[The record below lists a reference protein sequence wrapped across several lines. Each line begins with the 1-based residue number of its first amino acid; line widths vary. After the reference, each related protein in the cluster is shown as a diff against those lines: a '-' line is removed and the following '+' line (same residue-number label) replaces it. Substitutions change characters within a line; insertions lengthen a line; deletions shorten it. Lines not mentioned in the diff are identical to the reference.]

1 MLDNGFVSISSIPS
15 STYRLQFHKE
25 FTFRHAIEL
34 LDYLSRLGVSH
45 LYASPIL
52 TARPGSTHGYDIVDH
67 NEINPE
73 LGTPQ
78 DFEALVE
85 ALHKRGMGLILD
97 IVPNHM
103 GVGGKDNAWW
113 LDTLEWGER
122 SPHARYFDIDFKT
135 NRRGLRGKVMIP
147 VLGDQYGKVLA
158 SGQIELRFDPESGT
172 FSAWYH
178 QHRFPIDPR
187 DYGQIIGK
195 AASLRAP
202 YRELFERFEALE
214 QLDAD
219 VYEEGQALKREL
231 AQRVQGDPALE
242 GHLTAAAQ
250 AFRGTPGEIDTW
262 MRLHALLENQSYRAT
277 YWRAAA
283 DEINYRRFFN
293 INDLAGIRVELPDLF
308 EETHR
313 LVLEWVRAGKVQGLR
328 IDHIDGL
335 FDPKQYCERLQARA
349 GRLGHPAYI
358 VVEKIL
364 APHERLPLEWPISGT
379 SGYDALNLINGVFV
393 DPAGEA
399 GLDRVYRHFTRRH
412 ASFDEV
418 LASSKKLIMEAAL
431 ASEMNVL
438 ANELHRL
445 SSADLRSRDFTLR
458 AMRDAIEE
466 VFAQMPVY
474 RTYVTP
480 DGSSEQDRRYIEW
493 AIGKARKTSSA
504 ADTSVFDFL
513 QGILT
518 GSLATGSGFN
528 ASEVFRV
535 AMRAQ
540 QISGPVMA
548 KGMEDTAFY
557 RYHRL
562 ISLNDVGGDPRRFGV
577 SLATFHR
584 ANIDRLEQWPND
596 MLAASTHD
604 TKRGEDAR
612 ARINVL
618 SELPMAWARQVRNWM
633 RTNRSRR
640 TEVEGAEAMPNP
652 SDEYLYYQT
661 LLGAWPLDLVHT
673 DDAAMNAFAERV
685 AAYMRKAVRE
695 GKESSSWDNPN
706 APYEQALERF
716 VHDTL
721 KPAATNPFPDQM
733 ARWIERIARL
743 GAINSL
749 AQTLLRLTMPGLPDT
764 YRGSELWDH
773 SLVDPDNRRP
783 VDYAQRRRLLE
794 LVERVAQAILA
805 PERRAAALQELTHN
819 WRDGREKLHLIRSV
833 LEFRRTRPLL
843 FQRGSYSALAAS
855 GKHAE
860 HVCAFARTLEH
871 QRAITVVPRLLTGLS
886 TPEGRLSW
894 ADTALSLPAG
904 KYRCLLSGASVDAS
918 APVPLERLLG
928 ELPVT
933 LLVSE

>member
-1 MLDNGFVSISSIPS
+1 MLDHGSLPVSLVPT
-15 STYRLQFHKE
+15 STYRLQFHKQ

-34 LDYLSRLGVSH
+34 VDYLWRLGISH
-45 LYASPIL
+45 VYASPIL
-52 TARPGSTHGYDIVDH
+52 TARPGSTHGYDIVNH

-73 LGTPQ
+73 LGSPE
-78 DFEALVE
+78 DFEALVQ
-85 ALHKRGMGLILD
+85 ALHTRGMGLILD

-122 SPHARYFDIDFKT
+122 SPHARFFDIDFKA
-135 NRRGLRGKVMIP
+135 NRRGLRGKVMVP
-147 VLGDQYGKVLA
+147 FLGDQYGKVLE
-158 SGQIELRFDPESGT
+158 SGQIALGFDVQSGT

-178 QHRFPIDPR
+178 DHRLPIDPR
-187 DYGQIIGK
+187 DYCQIIGK
-195 AASLRAP
+195 AESLRAP

-231 AQRVQGDPALE
+231 CQRVQSDPALE
-242 GHLTAAAQ
+242 RHLTAAAQ
-250 AFRGTPGEIDTW
+250 SFQGTPGKLDTW
-262 MRLHALLENQSYRAT
+262 IRLHGLLENQSYRAT
-277 YWRAAA
+277 HWRAAA

-293 INDLAGIRVELPDLF
+293 INDLAGVRVELEDLF

-313 LVLEWVRAGKVQGLR
+313 LVLDWVRHGKVQGLR

-335 FDPKQYCERLQARA
+335 FDPKEYCERLQARA
-349 GRLGHPAYI
+349 GQPGQPAYI
-358 VVEKIL
+358 VLEKIL
-364 APHERLPLEWPISGT
+364 APHERLPVEWPISGT
-379 SGYDALNLINGVFV
+379 TGYDTLNTINGVFV
-393 DPAGEA
+393 DPAGER
-399 GLDRVYRHFTRRH
+399 GIDRVYRHFTRRH

-418 LASSKKLIMEAAL
+418 LVASKKLIMQFAL

-445 SSADLRSRDFTLR
+445 SSADLATRDFTLR
-458 AMRDAIEE
+458 SIRDAIEE

-474 RTYVTP
+474 RSYVTP
-480 DGSSEQDRRYIEW
+480 TGSAEQDRRYIEW
-493 AIGKARKTSSA
+493 AIGRARKTSGA

-518 GSLATGSGFN
+518 GAF
-528 ASEVFRV
+528 ASDSVFEAREVFRV

-562 ISLNDVGGDPRRFGV
+562 ISLNEVGGDPRRFGI

-584 ANIDRLEQWPND
+584 LNAERLEHWPND
-596 MLAASTHD
+596 MLAGSTHD

-618 SELPMAWARQVRNWM
+618 SELPMAWARQVRIWM

-640 TEVEGAEAMPNP
+640 TEVEGAEPMPNP

-661 LLGAWPLDLVHT
+661 LVGAWPLDLQP
-673 DDAAMNAFAERV
+673 ANEAMMSGFAERV
-685 AAYMRKAVRE
+685 AAFMRKAVRE

-706 APYEQALERF
+706 TVYEQALEQF

-721 KPAATNPFPDQM
+721 KPSATNPFPEQM
-733 ARWIERIARL
+733 AHWIDRIGRL

-749 AQTLLRLTMPGLPDT
+749 GQTLLRLTIPGVPDT
-764 YRGSELWDH
+764 YRGCEAWDN

-783 VDYAQRRRLLE
+783 VDYAFRRQLLE
-794 LVERVAQAILA
+794 LAERVAQSRRD
-805 PERRAAALQELTHN
+805 PERRRGALRELTAH
-819 WRDGREKLHLIRSV
+819 WRDGREKVYLIRSV
-833 LEFRRTRPLL
+833 LEFRRAHPLL
-843 FQRGSYSALAAS
+843 FQRGSYLPLAAS
-855 GKHAE
+855 GVHAE
-860 HVCAFARTLEH
+860 HVCAFGRAFAD
-871 QRAITVVPRLLTGLS
+871 QRAIVIVPRLLAALS
-886 TPEGRLSW
+886 KPEARAQW
-894 ADTALSLPAG
+894 ADTALSLPFG
-904 KYRCLLSGASVDAS
+904 NYRCLLSGATFEAS
-918 APVPLERLLG
+918 APIPLDRLLDD
-928 ELPVT
+928 LPVA
-933 LLVSE
+933 LLVAE